1 MYHYNDI
8 IKVGHH
14 GSKGAS
20 SEEFLSYVKP
30 ENALISCGAGNSYG
44 HPHTETLQRLS
55 GIGAKVYRTD
65 ESGEIAVRVRD
76 GSYKIEAFKALKG

>member
-1 MYHYNDI
+1 M
-8 IKVGHH
+8 
-14 GSKGAS
+14 
-20 SEEFLSYVKP
+20 
-30 ENALISCGAGNSYG
+30 ISCGAGNSYG